1 MKTRTEYAKRI
12 IDYLEGIYP
21 EPANMSQISKAL
33 RISACSL
40 NPWMQT
46 LVANRDVEI
55 VEKKGKSNLYRLR
68 RE

>member
-1 MKTRTEYAKRI
+1 MQTRTEYAKRI

-21 EPANMSQISKAL
+21 EPANMSEISKAL
-33 RISACSL
+33 GIRACSL

-55 VEKKGKSNLYRLR
+55 IGKKGKSSLYRLR